1 MSWPHSARRCRI
13 CGDQAPNCCARR
25 ETKGCKGGRRVLY
38 FDTSFLV
45 PLILPEATS
54 DKIAAFIRRLPA
66 EEFTVSHWTRVEF
79 SSLIAREVRMG
90 GLDVRAAARA
100 DVRFESM
107 VDESFSVLLPN
118 ADDFSLAK
126 RYRPV
131 RNQIT
136 GRRRSPSGRRQ
147 QSSCCD
153 DLQPRQDIAAG

>member
-1 MSWPHSARRCRI
+1 
-13 CGDQAPNCCARR
+13 
-25 ETKGCKGGRRVLY
+25 VLY
-38 FDTSFLV
+38 FDTSFLA

-54 DKIAAFIRRLPA
+54 DKIAAFMRRLPA

-100 DVRFESM
+100 DVRFEFM

-126 RYRPV
+126 RYLGRFETRLRAGDALHLAVANNHRAAVIYSLDKTLLQAGKVLDLPV
-131 RNQIT
+131 SMGIRT
-136 GRRRSPSGRRQ
+136 K
-147 QSSCCD
+147 
-153 DLQPRQDIAAG
+153 